1 MSESAGFSFRNTE
14 QAGGGQLLF
23 YGCFSTAT
31 HYNVE
36 MKSPVVSIKLLFSLC
51 SSKRKEAC
59 EAIVASAIKLVT
71 AE

>member
-1 MSESAGFSFRNTE
+1 MRESVGFRFRNTE

-23 YGCFSTAT
+23 YGCFSTPT

-36 MKSPVVSIKLLFSLC
+36 LKCTVVFIKLLFSLC
-51 SSKRKEAC
+51 CSKRKEAC
-59 EAIVASAIKLVT
+59 EAFVASAITLVT